1 MLDRVTIG
9 KFSELSGYTEAAIR
23 QKIQEGVWQE
33 NEVFFRPPDN
43 RILIS
48 LGGYEAWVDKKVGS
62 SQTSGRRL
70 KVQSKSNSTTPRL
83 KTVNASGLS
92 LSPPP
97 LT

>member
-48 LGGYEAWVDKKVGS
+48 FGGYEAWVDRRTS
-62 SQTSGRRL
+62 SSSTSVKRL
-70 KVQSKSNSTTPRL
+70 KVRSKSYSTTPRQ
-83 KTVNASGLS
+83 KPANANGLGLS
-92 LSPPP
+92 P
-97 LT
+97 LPLI